1 MSVYRQMGQL
11 LEVLHKLKVSWKIK
25 SNVEAKVVVLTS
37 PRLKVIR
44 LAWCPC
50 ANGLPHCKSS
60 FFNTFV
66 RIRPEKRILA
76 SPNGANAKVRL
87 RQIAQGTHQVAK
99 LRADFWPS
107 TCTYCLLDSG
117 NVGLRGHVMLYPPG
131 SGGTK

>member
-1 MSVYRQMGQL
+1 MSMYRQMGQL
-11 LEVLHKLKVSWKIK
+11 LEVLHKLKISWKIK

-66 RIRPEKRILA
+66 RIRAGERILA

-99 LRADFWPS
+99 TQGRFLALDLHLLFIGFWKCGPARTCHAVSSRLRW
-107 TCTYCLLDSG
+107 Y
-117 NVGLRGHVMLYPPG
+117 
-131 SGGTK
+131 